1 MRDLPIVFREVG
13 FFGFCKRVVK
23 EVFDDQIFTLASALS
38 YSWLFALFPF
48 LLFLLS
54 LVPMLPQNAKDA
66 LKTDLPQFLQR
77 TLPAEAFKTVDEFL
91 KRDGMFDKML
101 EKPRVSFTVL
111 GLVLALWGSSGG
123 IAMTMS
129 SLDRCY
135 DLTRGRSFFR
145 SRGIAVTLTV
155 TTALLIGTMLIL
167 LPVATIAKA
176 IFLRYSAEY
185 LNWTPPVLLLAGFD
199 LLRTVLAAACA
210 LLALALIYHFGTTVR
225 TRFHYITPGSLFT
238 VLVWL
243 ALGWAFRF
251 YVNNYAQYE
260 KTYGTVGGVVVL
272 LLFFYIDA
280 VVLLIGAEIDSEIH
294 YISHNAKEG
303 DTDFRGEPWLH
314 LKPEL
319 RVPTMDLSGKA
330 GVREAAERQSEEDGG
345 ETGRG

>member
-13 FFGFCKRVVK
+13 FFGFCKRVFK
-23 EVFDDQIFTLASALS
+23 EIFDDQVFTLASALS
-38 YSWLFALFPF
+38 YSWLFAIFPF

-54 LVPMLPQNAKDA
+54 LVPMLPVSAKDA
-66 LKTDLPQFLQR
+66 LRTGMPDLIQK
-77 TLPAEAFKTVDEFL
+77 TLPTSAAGTVNSFL
-91 KRDGMFDKML
+91 EQDQRFAKML
-101 EKPRVSFTVL
+101 DQPKVSFTVL

-135 DLTRGRSFFR
+135 DLTSGRNFFKA
-145 SRGIAVTLTV
+145 RGIAISLTV
-155 TTALLIGTMLIL
+155 TTAILIGTMLIL
-167 LPVATIAKA
+167 LPVASIAKA
-176 IFLRYSAEY
+176 IFVQYSSEY
-185 LNWTPPVLLLAGFD
+185 LNWSPPPLLSAGFD
-199 LLRTVLAAACA
+199 VLRTVLAAACA

-243 ALGWAFRF
+243 ALGSAFRF
-251 YVNNYAQYE
+251 YVNGYAQYE

-294 YISHNAKEG
+294 YIAYNATEG
-303 DTDFRGEPWLH
+303 STDFTGEPWQH
-314 LKPEL
+314 LKEK
-319 RVPTMDLSGKA
+319 TDAA
-330 GVREAAERQSEEDGG
+330 GSTKKIED
-345 ETGRG
+345 RG